1 MADVRFFLGAF
12 LSLFLVGVVVALPGA
27 ALPHWREAFAVGK
40 EVSWFFTSLLLG
52 LLLGI
57 RLAQGGRRHPLFPLA
72 LFLLALALTGVALA
86 PSFPWVVAMAF
97 LMGLAEGVMNVHGN
111 SLVGELYPERRV
123 ELLNRV
129 NVGFGLGAVFTP
141 LALTLM
147 PYRALLLLSALM
159 ALLAGLLVYGA
170 PPVRSLARG
179 EAWGLLP
186 FLLAVGLYTGLE
198 GALAT
203 WNRVWLQGLGHA
215 TATGGLLL
223 SLYWLFLALGRLFL
237 ARRVA
242 HRPLPALK
250 GLLLGVL
257 LLLVLNFF
265 PPTALLFP
273 LAGFFLG
280 PLFSTLFALVQ
291 ARFGHRALG
300 GLLYAGAAGST
311 LIPALFAL
319 LPLPGIP
326 LGLLAL
332 ALGLF
337 LLLRG
342 LGDGQGPPL

>member
-57 RLAQGGRRHPLFPLA
+57 RLAQGERRHPLFPLA

-111 SLVGELYPERRV
+111 SLVGDLYPERRV

-179 EAWGLLP
+179 EARGLLP

-203 WNRVWLQGLGHA
+203 WNRVWLQGLGHT

-242 HRPLPALK
+242 HKPLLALK

-342 LGDGQGPPL
+342 LGDG

>member
-1 MADVRFFLGAF
+1 MADMRFFLGAF

-27 ALPHWREAFAVGK
+27 ALPHWREALAVGK

-57 RLAQGGRRHPLFPLA
+57 RLAQGERRHPLFPLA

-97 LMGLAEGVMNVHGN
+97 LMGLAERVMNVHGN
-111 SLVGELYPERRV
+111 SLVGDLYPERRV

-147 PYRALLLLSALM
+147 PYQALLLLSALM

-179 EAWGLLP
+179 EARGLLP

-242 HRPLPALK
+242 HRPLLALK
-250 GLLLGVL
+250 GLLLEVL

-337 LLLRG
+337 LLLRR
-342 LGDGQGPPL
+342 LGDG

>member
-40 EVSWFFTSLLLG
+40 AVGKEVSWFFTSLLLG

-57 RLAQGGRRHPLFPLA
+57 RLAQGERRHPLFPLA

-111 SLVGELYPERRV
+111 SLVGDLYPERRV

-147 PYRALLLLSALM
+147 PYRALLLLSALI

-179 EAWGLLP
+179 EARGLLP

-242 HRPLPALK
+242 HRPLLALK

-342 LGDGQGPPL
+342 LGDG

>member
-57 RLAQGGRRHPLFPLA
+57 RLAQGERRHPLFPLA

-111 SLVGELYPERRV
+111 SLVGDLYPERRV

-179 EAWGLLP
+179 EARGLLP

-203 WNRVWLQGLGHA
+203 WNRVWLERLGHA

-237 ARRVA
+237 ARPVA
-242 HRPLPALK
+242 ERPLAALR

-257 LLLVLNFF
+257 LLLLLNLF

-273 LAGFFLG
+273 LAGFLLG

-291 ARFGHRALG
+291 TRFGHRALG

-342 LGDGQGPPL
+342 LGDG

>member
-57 RLAQGGRRHPLFPLA
+57 RLAQGERRHPLFPLA

-111 SLVGELYPERRV
+111 SLVGDLYPERRV

-179 EAWGLLP
+179 EARGLLP

-203 WNRVWLQGLGHA
+203 WNRVWLERLGQA
-215 TATGGLLL
+215 TATGGVLL

-237 ARRVA
+237 ARPVA
-242 HRPLPALK
+242 ERPLAALR

-257 LLLVLNFF
+257 LLLLLNLF

-273 LAGFFLG
+273 LAGFLLG

-319 LPLPGIP
+319 LTLPGIP

-342 LGDGQGPPL
+342 LGDG

>member
-12 LSLFLVGVVVALPGA
+12 LLFLVGVVVALPGA

-57 RLAQGGRRHPLFPLA
+57 RLAQGERRHPLFPLA

-111 SLVGELYPERRV
+111 SLVGDLYPERRV

-179 EAWGLLP
+179 EARGLLP

-242 HRPLPALK
+242 HRPLLALK
-250 GLLLGVL
+250 GLLLWVL

-265 PPTALLFP
+265 PPTVLLFP

-342 LGDGQGPPL
+342 LGDG

>member
-57 RLAQGGRRHPLFPLA
+57 RLAQGERRHPLFPLA

-111 SLVGELYPERRV
+111 SLVGDLYPERRV

-179 EAWGLLP
+179 EARGLLP

-242 HRPLPALK
+242 HRPLLALK

-300 GLLYAGAAGST
+300 GLLYAGAGGST

-342 LGDGQGPPL
+342 LGDG

>member
-57 RLAQGGRRHPLFPLA
+57 RLAQGERRHPLFPLA

-111 SLVGELYPERRV
+111 SLVGDLYPERRV

-129 NVGFGLGAVFTP
+129 NVGFGLGAVSTP

-147 PYRALLLLSALM
+147 PYRDLLLLSALM

-179 EAWGLLP
+179 EARGLLP

-242 HRPLPALK
+242 HRPLLALK

-342 LGDGQGPPL
+342 LGDG

>member
-27 ALPHWREAFAVGK
+27 ALPHWREAFGVGK

-57 RLAQGGRRHPLFPLA
+57 RLAQGERRHPLFPLA

-111 SLVGELYPERRV
+111 SLVGDLYPERRV

-129 NVGFGLGAVFTP
+129 NVGFGLGAVSTP

-179 EAWGLLP
+179 EARGLLP

-242 HRPLPALK
+242 HRPLLALK

-342 LGDGQGPPL
+342 LGDG

>member
-27 ALPHWREAFAVGK
+27 ALPHWREVFAVGK

-57 RLAQGGRRHPLFPLA
+57 RLAQGERRHPLFPLA

-86 PSFPWVVAMAF
+86 ASFPWVVAMAF

-111 SLVGELYPERRV
+111 SLVGDLYPERRV

-147 PYRALLLLSALM
+147 PYQALLLLSALM

-179 EAWGLLP
+179 EARGLLP

-242 HRPLPALK
+242 HKPLLALK

-265 PPTALLFP
+265 PLTALLFP

-342 LGDGQGPPL
+342 LGDG

>member
-57 RLAQGGRRHPLFPLA
+57 RLAQGERRHPLFPLA

-111 SLVGELYPERRV
+111 SLVGDLYPERRV

-147 PYRALLLLSALM
+147 PYQALLLLSALM

-179 EAWGLLP
+179 EARGLLP

-198 GALAT
+198 GALTT
-203 WNRVWLQGLGHA
+203 WNRVWLERLGHA
-215 TATGGLLL
+215 TATGGVLL

-237 ARRVA
+237 ARPVA
-242 HRPLPALK
+242 ERPLAALR

-257 LLLVLNFF
+257 LLLLLNLF

-273 LAGFFLG
+273 LAGFLLG

-291 ARFGHRALG
+291 TRFGHRALG
-300 GLLYAGAAGST
+300 RLLYAGAAGST

-326 LGLLAL
+326 LGLLGL

-337 LLLRG
+337 LLVSVLQK
-342 LGDGQGPPL
+342 DA

>member
-27 ALPHWREAFAVGK
+27 ALPHWREAFGVGK

-57 RLAQGGRRHPLFPLA
+57 RLAQGERRHPLFPLA

-111 SLVGELYPERRV
+111 SLVGDLYPERRV

-129 NVGFGLGAVFTP
+129 NVGFGLGAVSTP

-147 PYRALLLLSALM
+147 PYRDLLLLSALM

-179 EAWGLLP
+179 EARGLLP

-215 TATGGLLL
+215 TTTGGLLL

-242 HRPLPALK
+242 HRPLLALK

-342 LGDGQGPPL
+342 LGDG

>member
-57 RLAQGGRRHPLFPLA
+57 RLAQGERRHPLFPLA

-111 SLVGELYPERRV
+111 SLVGDLYPERRV

-179 EAWGLLP
+179 EARGLLP

-237 ARRVA
+237 ARPVA
-242 HRPLPALK
+242 ERPLAALR

-257 LLLVLNFF
+257 LLLLLNLF

-342 LGDGQGPPL
+342 LGDG

>member
-1 MADVRFFLGAF
+1 
-12 LSLFLVGVVVALPGA
+12 
-27 ALPHWREAFAVGK
+27 
-40 EVSWFFTSLLLG
+40 
-52 LLLGI
+52 
-57 RLAQGGRRHPLFPLA
+57 
-72 LFLLALALTGVALA
+72 
-86 PSFPWVVAMAF
+86 
-97 LMGLAEGVMNVHGN
+97 
-111 SLVGELYPERRV
+111 
-123 ELLNRV
+123 
-129 NVGFGLGAVFTP
+129 
-141 LALTLM
+141 M

-179 EAWGLLP
+179 EARGLLP

-203 WNRVWLQGLGHA
+203 WNRVWLERLGHA

-237 ARRVA
+237 ARPVA
-242 HRPLPALK
+242 ERPLAALH

-257 LLLVLNFF
+257 LLLLLNLF

-273 LAGFFLG
+273 SAGFFLG

-342 LGDGQGPPL
+342 LGDG

>member
-1 MADVRFFLGAF
+1 MAGVRFFWGAF
-12 LSLFLVGVVVALPGA
+12 LSLFLVGVIVALPGA
-27 ALPHWREAFAVGK
+27 ALPYWREAFGAGQ
-40 EVSWFFTSLLLG
+40 EVSWFFAALLLG

-57 RLAQGGRRHPLFPLA
+57 RLAQGERRHPLFPWA
-72 LFLLALALTGVALA
+72 LLLLAGALWGLALA
-86 PSFPWVVAMAF
+86 PSFSWVVVLAF
-97 LMGLAEGVMNVHGN
+97 FLGLGEGVMNVHGN
-111 SLVGELYPERRV
+111 SLVGELFPERRV
-123 ELLNRV
+123 ELVNRV

-141 LALTLM
+141 LALTLL
-147 PYRALLLLSALM
+147 PYAAFLFLGGLL
-159 ALLAGLLVYGA
+159 ALLAALLVWGA
-170 PPVRSLARG
+170 PGVKSPPRG
-179 EAWGLLP
+179 RGAGLLP
-186 FLLAVGLYTGLE
+186 FLLAVALYTGLE

-203 WNRVWLQGLGHA
+203 WNRVWLESLGYA

-237 ARRVA
+237 AGLVA
-242 HRPLPALK
+242 QRPLLALR
-250 GLLLGVL
+250 GLLLLVL
-257 LLLVLNFF
+257 LLLLLNFF

-319 LPLPGIP
+319 LPLKGVP

-337 LLLRG
+337 LLVRG
-342 LGDGQGPPL
+342 LAEDG

>member
-57 RLAQGGRRHPLFPLA
+57 RLAQGERRHPLFPLA

-111 SLVGELYPERRV
+111 SLVGDLYPERRV

-179 EAWGLLP
+179 EARGLLP

-203 WNRVWLQGLGHA
+203 WNRVWLERLGHA
-215 TATGGLLL
+215 TATGGVLL

-237 ARRVA
+237 ARPVA
-242 HRPLPALK
+242 ERPLAALR

-257 LLLVLNFF
+257 LLLLLNLF

-280 PLFSTLFALVQ
+280 PLLSTLFALVQ

-342 LGDGQGPPL
+342 LGDG

>member
-27 ALPHWREAFAVGK
+27 ALPHWREAFGVGK

-57 RLAQGGRRHPLFPLA
+57 RLAQGERRHPLFPLA

-111 SLVGELYPERRV
+111 SLVGDLYPERRV

-147 PYRALLLLSALM
+147 PYRALLLPFGPHGPSGGPP
-159 ALLAGLLVYGA
+159 GLWR

-179 EAWGLLP
+179 RPGGFFPFCWPWAFTRASRGPWPPGTGSGSRAWATPPPREACSFPSTGSSWPWAGSFWRERWPIGPSSPLRGYFWGSSSSSSS
-186 FLLAVGLYTGLE
+186 T
-198 GALAT
+198 
-203 WNRVWLQGLGHA
+203 
-215 TATGGLLL
+215 
-223 SLYWLFLALGRLFL
+223 SS
-237 ARRVA
+237 
-242 HRPLPALK
+242 
-250 GLLLGVL
+250 
-257 LLLVLNFF
+257 

-273 LAGFFLG
+273 PGRLLPG
-280 PLFSTLFALVQ
+280 PPFSTLFALVQ

-342 LGDGQGPPL
+342 LGDG

>member
-57 RLAQGGRRHPLFPLA
+57 RLAQGERRHPLFPLA

-111 SLVGELYPERRV
+111 SLVGDLYPERRV

-129 NVGFGLGAVFTP
+129 NAGFGLGAVFTP

-179 EAWGLLP
+179 EARGLLP

-203 WNRVWLQGLGHA
+203 WNRVWLERLGHA
-215 TATGGLLL
+215 TATGGVLL

-242 HRPLPALK
+242 HRPLLALK

-257 LLLVLNFF
+257 LLVLNLF
-265 PPTALLFP
+265 PPTALLFH

-280 PLFSTLFALVQ
+280 PLFSTLFALAQ

-342 LGDGQGPPL
+342 LGDG

>member
-57 RLAQGGRRHPLFPLA
+57 RLAQGERRHPLFPLA

-111 SLVGELYPERRV
+111 SLVGDLYPERRV

-179 EAWGLLP
+179 EARGLLP

-203 WNRVWLQGLGHA
+203 WNRVWLERLGHA

-237 ARRVA
+237 ARPVA
-242 HRPLPALK
+242 ERPLAALR

-257 LLLVLNFF
+257 LLLLLNLF

-342 LGDGQGPPL
+342 LGDG

>member
-57 RLAQGGRRHPLFPLA
+57 RLAQGKRRHPLFPLA
-72 LFLLALALTGVALA
+72 LFLLALAPG
-86 PSFPWVVAMAF
+86 FPWVVATAF
-97 LMGLAEGVMNVHGN
+97 LMGVAEGVMNVHGN
-111 SLVGELYPERRV
+111 SLVGDLYPERRV

-129 NVGFGLGAVFTP
+129 NVGFGGGLHPPGPHPDALPGPPSPFGPHGPSGGPPGLWRPSGEEPGQGGGPGA
-141 LALTLM
+141 
-147 PYRALLLLSALM
+147 SALF
-159 ALLAGLLVYGA
+159 AG
-170 PPVRSLARG
+170 RG
-179 EAWGLLP
+179 PLHGP
-186 FLLAVGLYTGLE
+186 RG
-198 GALAT
+198 
-203 WNRVWLQGLGHA
+203 GLGHLELGVA
-215 TATGGLLL
+215 GAPGPRHGHGWGPPLPLLAPPGPGEVVFGQAGGGKTPGRPTRPPPRGPSPPSPQPLPSHRPPL
-223 SLYWLFLALGRLFL
+223 SPGRL
-237 ARRVA
+237 
-242 HRPLPALK
+242 LP
-250 GLLLGVL
+250 G
-257 LLLVLNFF
+257 
-265 PPTALLFP
+265 PPSFH
-273 LAGFFLG
+273 
-280 PLFSTLFALVQ
+280 FALVQ

-342 LGDGQGPPL
+342 LGDG